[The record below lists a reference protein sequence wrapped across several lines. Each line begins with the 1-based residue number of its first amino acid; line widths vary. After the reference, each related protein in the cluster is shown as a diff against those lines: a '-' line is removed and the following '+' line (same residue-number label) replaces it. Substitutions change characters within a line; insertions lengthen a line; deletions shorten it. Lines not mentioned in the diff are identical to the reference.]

1 MTDEEQSETQKEPQ
15 PTASTQAPTETPTA
29 TPAETPAPTPTATP
43 TEATASCDGV
53 TPGVSSEPVTPN
65 PEFTA
70 MLVEKGANTLNLC
83 FQCGTCTGSCA
94 SGRFTAFRTRK
105 VVRRAQ
111 LGLKDQILPCD
122 DLWMCTTCYT
132 CYERCPRGVEI
143 PDIIFLLRNLA
154 VKEGYMGD
162 AHKKVAGLLVKT
174 GHMVPL
180 SEEYQQVREKM
191 GLQVKPTT
199 VLTNE
204 KAKSDFDKLVKI
216 CQFDKLI
223 GLGGD

>member
-1 MTDEEQSETQKEPQ
+1 MTDEEQPKVCDG
-15 PTASTQAPTETPTA
+15 
-29 TPAETPAPTPTATP
+29 
-43 TEATASCDGV
+43 ATAGV
-53 TPGVSSEPVTPN
+53 PSGPVTPN
-65 PEFTA
+65 PEFTK
-70 MLVEKGANTLNLC
+70 MLVEAGAKTLNLC

-154 VKEGYMGD
+154 VKEGYMGE

-180 SEEYQQVREKM
+180 SEDYQKVREKM
-191 GLQVKPTT
+191 GLNNKPTT

-204 KAKSDFDKLVKI
+204 KAKSEFDKLVKL
-216 CQFDKLI
+216 CGFDKLI
-223 GLGGD
+223 GMGGD

>member
-1 MTDEEQSETQKEPQ
+1 MTEESEQPQ
-15 PTASTQAPTETPTA
+15 A
-29 TPAETPAPTPTATP
+29 
-43 TEATASCDGV
+43 CDGV
-53 TPGVSSEPVTPN
+53 TAGVSSEPVTPD
-65 PEFTA
+65 PEYTK
-70 MLVEKGANTLNLC
+70 MLVEKGAKTLNLC

-154 VKEGYMGD
+154 VQAGYMGD

-180 SEEYQQVREKM
+180 SDEYQQVREKM
-191 GLQVKPTT
+191 GLKSKPTT
-199 VLTNE
+199 VLTND
-204 KAKSDFDKLVKI
+204 KAKADFDKLVKI

>member
-1 MTDEEQSETQKEPQ
+1 MTEGTEQSEQPQQTQQTQQPEPAGQSQPAAQPQ
-15 PTASTQAPTETPTA
+15 PAAAPEQPKA
-29 TPAETPAPTPTATP
+29 CDG
-43 TEATASCDGV
+43 ATAGESTG
-53 TPGVSSEPVTPN
+53 PVTPD
-65 PEFTA
+65 PEFTK
-70 MLVEKGANTLNLC
+70 MLVEKGAKTLNLC

-132 CYERCPRGVEI
+132 CFERCPRGVEI

-154 VKEGYMGD
+154 VQSGYMGD

-180 SEEYQQVREKM
+180 SEEYQKVREKM
-191 GLQVKPTT
+191 GLSSKPTT
-199 VLTNE
+199 VMTNE
-204 KAKSDFDKLVKI
+204 KAKADFDKLIKF
-216 CQFDKLI
+216 CKFDKLI
-223 GLGGD
+223 GMGGD

>member
-1 MTDEEQSETQKEPQ
+1 MAEEKEQ
-15 PTASTQAPTETPTA
+15 PKA
-29 TPAETPAPTPTATP
+29 
-43 TEATASCDGV
+43 CDG
-53 TPGVSSEPVTPN
+53 TTAGVSTGPVTPN
-65 PEFTA
+65 PEFTK
-70 MLVEKGANTLNLC
+70 MLVEKGAKTLNLC

-111 LGLKDQILPCD
+111 LGLKEQILPCD

-154 VKEGYMGD
+154 VQEGYMDD

-180 SEEYQQVREKM
+180 NEEFQKVREKM
-191 GLQVKPTT
+191 GLTSKPTT
-199 VLTNE
+199 VMTNE
-204 KAKSDFDKLVKI
+204 KAKADFDKLVKL
-216 CQFDKLI
+216 CKFDRLI
-223 GLGGD
+223 GLGGE